1 MHYGIAALLFERW
14 NTVRGDGRKKN
25 KRNTT
30 WFNVERGGTLADRL
44 VWSWK
49 RSLNELRDHEA
60 VLPVYSPLYFSF
72 RRSTNRFQRGCFYRF
87 RLGLD
92 LIWITNDRQ
101 RGASFHLSER
111 SNNRVLRVMETPFWV
126 GKMITF
132 WWMYNRCTWSAYLS
146 SGFDKFLGSWSLV
159 LLEFCLL
166 LMRWCW
172 YFCIS
177 LIGISCTIRILI
189 LS

>member
-25 KRNTT
+25 KRKTT

-92 LIWITNDRQ
+92 LIWVTNDRQ
-101 RGASFHLSER
+101 RGAGFHLSER
-111 SNNRVLRVMETPFWV
+111 SNNRVLRVMETPFWLE
-126 GKMITF
+126 K
-132 WWMYNRCTWSAYLS
+132 WSR
-146 SGFDKFLGSWSLV
+146 FD
-159 LLEFCLL
+159 E
-166 LMRWCW
+166 
-172 YFCIS
+172 
-177 LIGISCTIRILI
+177 CTIGVLEALTFPLALI
-189 LS
+189 NFLVRGLLFCWNFVCC